1 MSFPLSL
8 CMLLLFQAPGSI
20 VTAFHVPQG
29 RQVVTRAHG
38 MSLKVSEPP
47 EHLAG
52 QATTTTTST
61 TTTIDRR
68 SLFQRTASL
77 VIGTTVVAAAAATTT
92 PSPSHASGGATAG
105 GVYLLS
111 AKQRYNTRVKAG
123 VQQLLVVLEDLKKD
137 GSSSS
142 KVAKTYFNTENI
154 DTGSWKD
161 LTAAGYLL
169 SNAFRINSTA
179 SPDKIPAVK
188 VRNNAMQSNFANSQ
202 GGKGRHTHAHT

>member
-1 MSFPLSL
+1 M
-8 CMLLLFQAPGSI
+8 
-20 VTAFHVPQG
+20 VTAFYVSHG
-29 RQVVTRAHG
+29 RQVVTRVHG
-38 MSLKVSEPP
+38 MRETLEPEPLPAKVT
-47 EHLAG
+47 
-52 QATTTTTST
+52 ATTT

-68 SLFQRTASL
+68 SLFQTAASL
-77 VIGTTVVAAAAATTT
+77 ATSTIAAVAALSTT
-92 PSPSHASGGATAG
+92 PSPSYASGGATAG

-123 VQQLLVVLEDLKKD
+123 VQQLLVVLEALKTD
-137 GSSSS
+137 GGASSSS
-142 KVAKTYFNTENI
+142 KVVKAYFNTENS

-188 VRNNAMQSNFANSQ
+188 VRHKEN
-202 GGKGRHTHAHT
+202 GRRASTRTNPKK